1 METRPTIPIQ
11 KLRVANFGC
20 VRDAT
25 VELEPLTVLVGPNDS
40 GKSML
45 LKALRTLADA
55 ASASEEKGWGAL
67 FPTPAA
73 LSARTFNGKGD
84 AIQIGLRG
92 ALGDVHYRYDVEVGT
107 GIYGVGVLSEH
118 LSLGSAEA
126 GRTEKGIAFRASSDV
141 VAEGPR
147 RWISI
152 ATPMLNGPWLKPNPD
167 NGEEINQFKALFQP
181 AASLLDLLFNALL
194 YSLRPEDLR
203 RASPHEIASTPEEGP
218 PHLGMH
224 GAGLAN
230 AIADLLLRGRDVL
243 ERIEE
248 SLTRAMPQVKRIDIK
263 QRRTEEGGAPMN
275 ELELV
280 IRSGTRIP
288 SRFIS
293 DGVLLYL
300 GYLYLVLGPNP
311 APLLLVEEP
320 ETGLH
325 PGRLRSLMKLFR
337 DMTTGAHG
345 GPPTQVVL
353 TTHSPMLL
361 NLVEPEEIRVVQRGD
376 DGATTVTPF
385 MSAPDIKAL
394 LDYQGPGE
402 IWVNEGEEYIVG
414 GKARS

>member
-1 METRPTIPIQ
+1 MMETRQTVPIQ
-11 KLRVANFGC
+11 TLRVKSFGC
-20 VRDAT
+20 VRDAA
-25 VELEPLTVLVGPNDS
+25 VQFEPLTVLVGPNDS

-45 LKALRTLADA
+45 LKTLPMLA
-55 ASASEEKGWGAL
+55 AAAEEEEGWSAV
-67 FPTPAA
+67 FPTAAA
-73 LSARTFNGKGD
+73 LNARTFNGRGD
-84 AIQIGLRG
+84 SIQIDLCG
-92 ALGDVHYRYDVEVGT
+92 AIGDVDYRYDVEVGPGT
-107 GIYGVGVLSEH
+107 YGVAVRSERLSV
-118 LSLGSAEA
+118 GSANA
-126 GRTEKGIAFRASSDV
+126 QRTEKGIVFRASGD
-141 VAEGPR
+141 AAPDGPYEWNR
-147 RWISI
+147 
-152 ATPMLNGPWLKPNPD
+152 AGTPMLNRPWLKPRT
-167 NGEEINQFKALFQP
+167 GTAEELKRFRDTFQP
-181 AASLLDLLFNALL
+181 ADSLLRLLSSASI

-203 RASPHEIASTPEEGP
+203 EASPHEVASAPDEP
-218 PHLGMH
+218 SSHLGTH

-230 AIADLLLRGRDVL
+230 AIADLLLRGRDIL

-248 SLTRAMPQVKRIDIK
+248 SLTRAMPQVKRVDIK
-263 QRRTEEGGAPMN
+263 QRRAEEGGAPMN

-280 IRSGTRIP
+280 IRSGARIP
-288 SRFIS
+288 SAFIS

-345 GPPTQVVL
+345 GPPTQVIL

-385 MSAPDIKAL
+385 MNAPDIEAL